1 MATKKKAKKKAVKR
15 PRPAK
20 RKPAR
25 RAAARKLPPPLA
37 PLPSP
42 EAPKR
47 NGLWLALIIAGLL
60 VAVLWRNQRTAA
72 VDAPMPQAPEGR
84 SPAAAAPPE
93 AAPRPERTAAPT
105 ARRATAGEVGAP
117 SLNFDRSTGQ
127 PMRVRCWRPE
137 GGQAQ
142 LDVFGPRNQKVRTL
156 TSEAGAAGWQN
167 LDWDGKDEQGKAVPT
182 GLYYLRPSSQGA
194 QQVRDVWVEG

>member
-1 MATKKKAKKKAVKR
+1 MATKKKAKKKPV
-15 PRPAK
+15 
-20 RKPAR
+20 R

-72 VDAPMPQAPEGR
+72 VNAPMLQAPEGR
-84 SPAAAAPPE
+84 SPAAAAPQ

-105 ARRATAGEVGAP
+105 AQPSARRATAGEVGAP
-117 SLNFDRSTGQ
+117 SLSFDRSTGQ

-142 LDVFGPRNQKVRTL
+142 LDVFGPRNQRVRSL
-156 TSEAGAAGWQN
+156 KSEAGAAGWQS
-167 LDWDGKDEQGKAVPT
+167 LEWDGKDEQGQAVPA
-182 GLYYLRPSSQGA
+182 GLYYLRPSSQGV